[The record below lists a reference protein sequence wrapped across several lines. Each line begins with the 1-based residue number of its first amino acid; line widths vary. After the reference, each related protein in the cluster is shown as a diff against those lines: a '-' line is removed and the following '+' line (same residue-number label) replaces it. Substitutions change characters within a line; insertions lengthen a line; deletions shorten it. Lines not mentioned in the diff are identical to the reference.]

1 MRYSQCPK
9 KSITTQGFTLIELLV
24 AISILAI
31 VAVLGWRGLD
41 SIVRSREVLTAELD
55 QTRGLQLTFAQLQS
69 DCTNNVNP
77 ANYPNL
83 PEGLSSWI
91 EPQRFILIRNVF
103 PDAQAPAMQVVT
115 YRLSDG
121 NLTRFESIS
130 TRDLSMLKQLLQ
142 QARTPPDQQVEVIM
156 QKNVQNIEFVAWPIG
171 SGNANAVA
179 ATSNNVV
186 APSASSS
193 LGASATSS
201 SAATS
206 GNQAVNNGIQNGVPT
221 NTTTGLQVSL
231 QLEKHDKNMRK
242 IFILGGA

>member
-1 MRYSQCPK
+1 
-9 KSITTQGFTLIELLV
+9 
-24 AISILAI
+24 
-31 VAVLGWRGLD
+31 
-41 SIVRSREVLTAELD
+41 
-55 QTRGLQLTFAQLQS
+55 
-69 DCTNNVNP
+69 
-77 ANYPNL
+77 
-83 PEGLSSWI
+83 
-91 EPQRFILIRNVF
+91 
-103 PDAQAPAMQVVT
+103 
-115 YRLSDG
+115 
-121 NLTRFESIS
+121 
-130 TRDLSMLKQLLQ
+130 
-142 QARTPPDQQVEVIM
+142 M